1 MELKGERK
9 KEDVCVF
16 IIETAADLCSLWL
29 LATWDFEAWSK
40 DEIFMLGVWRL
51 KKKVLI
57 LIEAREWIRVL
68 SRYAVIG

>member
-1 MELKGERK
+1 MELKGGK
-9 KEDVCVF
+9 KKGVCVF

-29 LATWDFEAWSK
+29 LANWDFETWSK